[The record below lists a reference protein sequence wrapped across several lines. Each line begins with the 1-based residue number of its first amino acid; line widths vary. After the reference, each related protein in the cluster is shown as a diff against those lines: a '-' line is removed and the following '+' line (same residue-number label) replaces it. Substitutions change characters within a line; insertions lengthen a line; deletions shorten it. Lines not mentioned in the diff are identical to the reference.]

1 MNLRMIVTCNICP
14 VRAKATALVLAMT
27 VALLVP
33 TNAGSAE
40 SVNLYSARKEALV
53 RPLLDAFT
61 EATGTEVRLVTA
73 KGGQLHQRL
82 LAEGENSPAD
92 VLLTV
97 DAGNL
102 WRAAEAGLLRAVNS
116 PYLDAT
122 VPERYRDPDGRWY
135 GLSLRARAVV
145 YATERVSLTDLA
157 DHLDGYLGLADPVWR
172 GRIAVRSSNSI
183 YNQSLIAAVIANY
196 GPEVAERWAHGLV
209 ENFARPPSGGDRDQ
223 IRAVAAGEADLSIV
237 NSYYYAVLLG
247 SDDADWLAGTAIYF
261 PADSQM
267 RAHVNVS
274 GAGVA
279 RHAPH
284 PNAALE
290 FIEFLASPQA
300 QSLYAELNHEF
311 PVHPDVAPSGVVA
324 EWGSV
329 ATDDVP
335 MVQLGRLNPDA
346 VRIADR
352 AGWK

>member
-1 MNLRMIVTCNICP
+1 MPMHAMTV
-14 VRAKATALVLAMT
+14 ALVLAMT
-27 VALLVP
+27 GILLGP
-33 TNAGSAE
+33 ANAASAE

-102 WRAAEAGLLRAVNS
+102 WRAAEAGLLRTVNS
-116 PYLDAT
+116 AYLDAT
-122 VPERYRDPDGRWY
+122 VPATYRDPDGRWY

-145 YATERVSLTDLA
+145 YATERVSDTDLA

-172 GRIAVRSSNSI
+172 GRVAVRSSNSI
-183 YNQSLIAAVIANY
+183 YNQSMIAAVIANY
-196 GPEVAERWAHGLV
+196 GPEVAERWARGLV

-223 IRAVAAGEADLSIV
+223 IRAVASGEADLAVV

-247 SDDADWLAGTAIYF
+247 SNEADWLAGTAIYF
-261 PADSQM
+261 PADAQM
-267 RAHVNVS
+267 GAHVNVS
-274 GAGVA
+274 GAGVT

-284 PNAALE
+284 PDAALA
-290 FIEFLASPQA
+290 FIEFLASPEA

-324 EWGSV
+324 EWGSIT
-329 ATDDVP
+329 TDDMPV
-335 MVQLGRLNPDA
+335 VQFGRLNPDA

-352 AGWK
+352 AGWN

>member
-1 MNLRMIVTCNICP
+1 MPMHAMTV
-14 VRAKATALVLAMT
+14 ALVLAMT
-27 VALLVP
+27 GILLVP
-33 TNAGSAE
+33 ANAASAE

-61 EATGTEVRLVTA
+61 EASGTEVRLVTA

-116 PYLDAT
+116 AYLDAT
-122 VPERYRDPDGRWY
+122 VPATYRDPDGRWY

-145 YATERVSLTDLA
+145 YATERVSGTDLA
-157 DHLDGYLGLADPVWR
+157 DHLDGYLELADPVWR
-172 GRIAVRSSNSI
+172 GRVAVRSSNSI

-223 IRAVAAGEADLSIV
+223 IRAVVSGEADLSIV

-247 SDDADWLAGTAIYF
+247 SNEADWMAGTAIYF
-261 PADSQM
+261 PADAQM
-267 RAHVNVS
+267 GAHVNVS
-274 GAGVA
+274 GAGVT

-284 PNAALE
+284 PDAALAL
-290 FIEFLASPQA
+290 IEFLASPEA

-324 EWGSV
+324 EWGSIT
-329 ATDDVP
+329 TDDIPV
-335 MVQLGRLNPDA
+335 VQFGRLNPDA

-352 AGWK
+352 AGWN

>member
-1 MNLRMIVTCNICP
+1 MPMHAMTV
-14 VRAKATALVLAMT
+14 ALVLAMT
-27 VALLVP
+27 GILLGP
-33 TNAGSAE
+33 ANAASAE

-102 WRAAEAGLLRAVNS
+102 WRAAEAGLLRTVNS
-116 PYLDAT
+116 AYLDAT
-122 VPERYRDPDGRWY
+122 VPATYRDPDGRWY

-145 YATERVSLTDLA
+145 YATERVSDTDLA

-172 GRIAVRSSNSI
+172 GRVAVRSSNSI
-183 YNQSLIAAVIANY
+183 YNQSMIAAVIANY
-196 GPEVAERWAHGLV
+196 GPEVAERWARGLV

-223 IRAVAAGEADLSIV
+223 IRAVASGEADLAIV

-247 SDDADWLAGTAIYF
+247 SNEADWLAGTAIYF
-261 PADSQM
+261 PADAQM
-267 RAHVNVS
+267 GAHVNVS
-274 GAGVA
+274 GAGVT

-284 PNAALE
+284 PDAALAL
-290 FIEFLASPQA
+290 IEFLALPEA

-324 EWGSV
+324 EWGSIT
-329 ATDDVP
+329 TDDMPV
-335 MVQLGRLNPDA
+335 VQFGRLNPDA

-352 AGWK
+352 AGWN